1 MEAEAR
7 YTYVGAAVLAL
18 VAALVGAV
26 LWLANVGGNDFRR
39 FAIHFERQALDGLQ
53 IGADVTQRGI
63 KVGRVDD
70 YALSDARFNRVR
82 VVVRI
87 DPRVPVLTNTEAVV
101 TRNFVTGIAAIALVT
116 REPPG
121 APLVAVPDGED
132 YPVIAEGRSDLDEIA
147 GRVNQVGEMAADALT
162 NINQLLNA
170 QNRQAIRDTVDSLKK
185 LADGLNQRLTTLDRT
200 LVQIG
205 DAARD
210 VGTASARLGQVGE
223 RIAVV
228 VERDGAR
235 LDETLAE
242 TERALGDARR
252 ALQQIATT
260 SVAVQ
265 EQVATTAKRFDA
277 TASDLDDQV
286 GAAVGELRLSI
297 ESATRVIDRLRDPRA
312 ALLGPGKAQLGP
324 GEKAP

>member
-18 VAALVGAV
+18 VAALVVA
-26 LWLANVGGNDFRR
+26 LIWLGNLGGNDFQR

-53 IGADVTQRGI
+53 VGADVTLRGI

-87 DPRVPVLTNTEAVV
+87 DPRVPVLANTEAVV

-121 APLVAVPDGED
+121 ARLEGVPEGEE

-147 GRVNQVGEMAADALT
+147 GRVNKVGDMAAAALN

-170 QNRQAIRDTVDSLKK
+170 ENRQALRDTVDSLRQ

-200 LVQIG
+200 LAQVG
-205 DAARD
+205 TAARD
-210 VGTASARLGQVGE
+210 VGTASTKLGQAGE
-223 RIAVV
+223 RIAAV

-242 TERALGDARR
+242 TERALVEARK
-252 ALQQIATT
+252 ALQQIAVT

-265 EQVATTAKRFDA
+265 EQVATTARRFESTA
-277 TASDLDDQV
+277 TGLDDQV

-297 ESATRVIDRLRDPRA
+297 EAATRVIDRLRDPRA

-324 GEKAP
+324 GEKR

>member
-18 VAALVGAV
+18 VAALVLAL
-26 LWLANVGGNDFRR
+26 LWLNRVGSGNDFNRY
-39 FAIHFERQALDGLQ
+39 AIHFERQALDGLQ
-53 IGADVTQRGI
+53 IGADVTLRGI

-82 VVVRI
+82 VVVRV
-87 DPRVPVLTNTEAVV
+87 DRRAPVLTNTEAVV
-101 TRNFVTGIAAIALVT
+101 TRNFVTGIASIALVT
-116 REPPG
+116 REPVG
-121 APLVAVPDGED
+121 SPLVAVPEGEE

-147 GRVNQVGEMAADALT
+147 GRVNKVGEMAATALT

-170 QNRQAIRDTVDSLKK
+170 DNRQALRETVDSVRK
-185 LADGLNQRLTTLDRT
+185 LSDGLNQRLVTLDRA
-200 LVQIG
+200 LVQVG
-205 DAARD
+205 NAASEA
-210 VGTASARLGQVGE
+210 GAASTRLGQVGE
-223 RIAVV
+223 RVAVV

-235 LDETLAE
+235 LDETLLQ
-242 TERALGDARR
+242 TQQALEDARR
-252 ALQQIATT
+252 ALQQVANT

-265 EQVATTAKRFDA
+265 EQVATTVRRFESTA
-277 TASDLDDQV
+277 TGLDDQV

-324 GEKAP
+324 GEKR